1 MRSGSDPHRVLGVRH
16 DAPEAEIKR
25 AYRALA
31 KRHHP
36 DGGQGSVARFLEI
49 QAAYEALVGGEGP
62 GAPVGQGGRDGTT
75 PRSSA
80 AWTRRSRPTGT
91 RSSNP
96 GTATGGDPNAG
107 PRPAADPTRSRRA
120 SGRRR
125 ASLGST
131 SYDDAE
137 EVFEP
142 GWGGASWY
150 GASSGTYWTLN
161 PREYA
166 DPRKHGPEYQAR
178 AKRPAATEPAT
189 RPAGA
194 EPPGATEPPEPGDAA
209 TEPPEPGDAATE
221 PATRPAGAEPST
233 RGRPSVAARILRAWR
248 RGTIHP

>member
-1 MRSGSDPHRVLGVRH
+1 VRSGSDPHRVLGVPD

-36 DGGQGSVARFLEI
+36 DGGQGSIARFLEI
-49 QAAYEALVGGEGP
+49 QAAYETLVGDGRP
-62 GAPVGQGGRDGTT
+62 GSPMGQDGQVGTT

-80 AWTRRSRPTGT
+80 AWRRRSRPTGT

-96 GTATGGDPNAG
+96 GTATGGNPNTG
-107 PRPAADPTRSRRA
+107 RPRPAADPTRPRRG

-150 GASSGTYWTLN
+150 GPSSGTYWTLN

-178 AKRPAATEPAT
+178 ATRPVAAEPASW
-189 RPAGA
+189 RAGV
-194 EPPGATEPPEPGDAA
+194 EPPEQTTAQPD
-209 TEPPEPGDAATE
+209 DAATE
-221 PATRPAGAEPST
+221 PAAQPAPGPAAAEPPA
-233 RGRPSVAARILRAWR
+233 RGRPSAAARILRVWR
-248 RGTIHP
+248 RGTIRP

>member
-1 MRSGSDPHRVLGVRH
+1 VRSGDRDPHRVLGVAH
-16 DAPEAEIKR
+16 DASEGEIKR

-36 DGGQGSVARFLEI
+36 DGEQGSVTRFLEL
-49 QAAYEALVGGEGP
+49 QAAYEALMGGGRPAAPAGPSGRRGTPPRP
-62 GAPVGQGGRDGTT
+62 GAAWVRR
-75 PRSSA
+75 PRPA
-80 AWTRRSRPTGT
+80 GT

-96 GTATGGDPNAG
+96 GTATGSTPNAG
-107 PRPAADPTRSRRA
+107 RPRPAADPTRPRRA

-150 GASSGTYWTLN
+150 GPSSGTYWTLN

-178 AKRPAATEPAT
+178 ARRPAATGPSTEAAGTAGRSPTDTTPGARAAPA
-189 RPAGA
+189 
-194 EPPGATEPPEPGDAA
+194 PPGPVA
-209 TEPPEPGDAATE
+209 
-221 PATRPAGAEPST
+221 PA
-233 RGRPSVAARILRAWR
+233 RPSILARVLRAWR
-248 RGTIHP
+248 RGTIRA